1 MQKRERE
8 GFFLK
13 RSVRRHG
20 PSVSAD
26 TCQWTDFNVSVALV
40 ETQFA
45 YDGFEVIGFHFL
57 KAPSFDIDRGERF
70 VA

>member
-1 MQKRERE
+1 
-8 GFFLK
+8 
-13 RSVRRHG
+13 V
-20 PSVSAD
+20 V
-26 TCQWTDFNVSVALV
+26 LV

-70 VA
+70 VAKINEALALTQDRVSLANEEQ